1 MRRALI
7 FGGTGAVGSALVH
20 ALSDRGAKVR
30 FTWNQCRPA
39 AEAEAEALIAA
50 VAAAQSQA
58 QADATATATAAGDKQ
73 RQRVAPT
80 ALGVD
85 LSDLAA
91 TRAVLRKLI
100 DDDEAPDIIVHC
112 AAVADVE
119 PWHTLSDDAWE
130 RSQRIGCQALFAAV
144 QELAPTL
151 KARGGGDVIAVGGLD
166 RAQSL
171 PIPVLYAAT
180 QGMLSGLVMAL
191 AKQLGGDN
199 VRVNMVA
206 LGPLET
212 GLSHKLDPELRAAY
226 LRFSAQRRL
235 GTAEEAAHAI
245 AWLALNNRYMNGK
258 VLPVNGGI

>member
-30 FTWNQCRPA
+30 FTWNQRRPA

-50 VAAAQSQA
+50 VTAAQA
-58 QADATATATAAGDKQ
+58 QTQENPTATGNTP
-73 RQRVAPT
+73 RQRALPT

-100 DDDEAPDIIVHC
+100 DADEAPDIIVHC

-144 QELAPTL
+144 QELAPSL
-151 KARGGGDVIAVGGLD
+151 RARGGGDVIAVGGLD